1 MKHSCTTVLLVGLI
15 FAATTCCAQDSL
27 LRFDFEQDEGDWITL
42 DPQALLGLTWGA
54 ENVYKGTGALELQ
67 YGQASQAPGEG
78 EGMPGAIV
86 LPIEAG
92 LPGLQSL
99 ELALKT
105 TVSTPMVLGLQE
117 IDESNY
123 LCMVFCTAG
132 QWHPITLSL
141 DEFALDENSLDENG
155 RLDTELIKSLALIDA
170 SFFFRSMDQGEIPIY
185 VEPAAPQT
193 IWVDEV
199 NFRTNRLGE
208 ETAGLPPEDG
218 QAVVIDTC
226 DRPTF
231 KWLPLGG
238 REIGLTYDTK
248 NAAANGCYRIDY
260 QVPAGTIFALLR
272 SIKVGSLAGTR
283 RLELSTK
290 CSVDMSL
297 VLTIEESD
305 GSRYSLSVPVGG
317 VQSWQRLIINYT
329 QLRLGDDSQDEN
341 GQLDPD
347 QVKSL
352 GLVDL
357 SALTTL
363 QETQNTLWLDDVIA
377 VKDVEALA
385 AKDEDNGPAPSEVEE
400 RTPEATRDAER
411 AAVLVEEGLV
421 AKREDQLD
429 EAESKLRA
437 AIELDPDNV
446 EAHWG
451 LAWTLVAQ
459 ERESEAVEEFRIVV
473 ELAPEGEMKQ
483 EAQAALY
490 RME

>member
-1 MKHSCTTVLLVGLI
+1 
-15 FAATTCCAQDSL
+15 
-27 LRFDFEQDEGDWITL
+27 
-42 DPQALLGLTWGA
+42 
-54 ENVYKGTGALELQ
+54 
-67 YGQASQAPGEG
+67 
-78 EGMPGAIV
+78 
-86 LPIEAG
+86 
-92 LPGLQSL
+92 
-99 ELALKT
+99 
-105 TVSTPMVLGLQE
+105 
-117 IDESNY
+117 
-123 LCMVFCTAG
+123 
-132 QWHPITLSL
+132 
-141 DEFALDENSLDENG
+141 
-155 RLDTELIKSLALIDA
+155 
-170 SFFFRSMDQGEIPIY
+170 
-185 VEPAAPQT
+185 
-193 IWVDEV
+193 
-199 NFRTNRLGE
+199 
-208 ETAGLPPEDG
+208 
-218 QAVVIDTC
+218 VIDTC

-283 RLELSTK
+283 RLELSIK

-341 GQLDPD
+341 GQLDPE
-347 QVKSL
+347 QIKSL
-352 GLVDL
+352 VLVDL

-385 AKDEDNGPAPSEVEE
+385 AKDEDNGPAPSEVEEE